1 MAPAEVPP
9 QQPERRPEHLLEP
22 PGVVASA
29 EETVARLRMRAVEIN
44 LRDISPRPQWRSPFP
59 PLFYA
64 PRRERRWVLETTVAE
79 NPWLLFREG
88 PYRPRARPGVFRPR
102 LNPRAVLPEDLNRA
116 RLKPKPKRRRLL
128 QRAHRQ
134 RQQQQLQQPSPPPES
149 APEMMWSRP
158 PEAQ

>member
-1 MAPAEVPP
+1 MAPAAVPP

-116 RLKPKPKRRRLL
+116 RRPGTSVSTSRRRSLW
-128 QRAHRQ
+128 
-134 RQQQQLQQPSPPPES
+134 QQQQLQQPSPPPES